1 MGSLRRIIY
10 VSQATRPLD
19 QSELRELVV
28 SASENNKREG
38 ITGAL
43 MYLENSFVQVL
54 EGFDDVIS
62 LMLER
67 IEADHR
73 HKNMRIITDQTLE
86 YRFFEDWS
94 MGYVEPD
101 IQDSSIII
109 KELRSPL
116 TSGDGADT
124 VDMPLPQTFSMMK
137 QLYKTDQALQR
148 AKA

>member
-1 MGSLRRIIY
+1 MGSLRQIIY
-10 VSQATRPLD
+10 VSQATKPLA
-19 QSELRELVV
+19 QSELRELVIT
-28 SASENNKREG
+28 ASKNNMRED

-43 MYLENSFVQVL
+43 MYLENWFVQIL
-54 EGFDDVIS
+54 EGFDGPIT

-73 HKNMRIITDQTLE
+73 HKNMRIISDKELDH
-86 YRFFEDWS
+86 RFFEDWS

-101 IQDSSIII
+101 IRDSSIII

-116 TSGDGADT
+116 TSGDRADT
-124 VDMPLPQTFSMMK
+124 VDMPLPQTFAMMK

-148 AKA
+148 AKT